1 MANSQQMP
9 VYINVPGVKLS
20 SASAG
25 REMPVIGLGTAIDK
39 KDENVMKCAVM
50 EAIKLGYRHF
60 DTASEYGTERALG
73 EAIDEALKLGLLT
86 TRQDLFI
93 TTKLWL
99 NDAHRDLVVP
109 ALKKSLRTLQ
119 MDYVDLYLIHWP
131 ISAKPSEKLQSLIPK
146 EDLVPLDYK
155 GVWEAMEECQRLGL
169 TKFIGVSNFSSKK
182 IEALLAFST
191 IPPSVN
197 QVEMNPAWQQ
207 RQLREFCK
215 SKSIIVTAFS
225 PLGAAGS
232 SWGTNQVMNNEALKQ
247 IADAH
252 GKTVAQVCLRW
263 IIEQG
268 AIVVAKSFNK
278 ERLKENLDIFDWA
291 LTDHD
296 YDKINQIPQH
306 RMMPR
311 DEYIIPHGPFKTLE
325 ELWDE

>member
-1 MANSQQMP
+1 MSNSQQMP

-25 REMPVIGLGTAIDK
+25 REMPVIGLGTAVDK

-99 NDAHRDLVVP
+99 NEAHRDLVVP

-197 QVEMNPAWQQ
+197 QV
-207 RQLREFCK
+207 
-215 SKSIIVTAFS
+215 
-225 PLGAAGS
+225 
-232 SWGTNQVMNNEALKQ
+232 
-247 IADAH
+247 
-252 GKTVAQVCLRW
+252 CLRW

-311 DEYIIPHGPFKTLE
+311 DEYITPHGPFKTLE